1 MRLSTRLCSSVA
13 DSRIVFTKLFDEV
26 CQQFNITVPAAEG
39 YSSSDIPHETTERWS
54 NNYGGSGGNGG
65 GNGGG
70 NYGSGGGGW
79 RGGAASNIVTD
90 TLLGWTLGGVA
101 CVIALNI
108 MV

>member
-1 MRLSTRLCSSVA
+1 MRLSARLCSSIA

-65 GNGGG
+65 GN
-70 NYGSGGGGW
+70 YGSGGGGW

-101 CVIALNI
+101 CVIALNN